1 MKKNPPTQSLLLVI
15 LRLVWGLISDCI
27 DTFLVWLHLKH
38 WPSIGP
44 AQWNRRPRPD
54 PQSQAWQRLIASR
67 PLTTPC
73 SHQGTSDTSNEAEAP
88 QGHPTRVCP
97 QCGANLP

>member
-15 LRLVWGLISDCI
+15 LRLVWGLLSDI
-27 DTFLVWLHLKH
+27 LDTFLVWLHLKH

-44 AQWNRRPRPD
+44 AQWNQRRPRPD
-54 PQSQAWQRLIASR
+54 PRSQAWQRLIASR
-67 PLTTPC
+67 PPPPC
-73 SHQGTSDTSNEAEAP
+73 SHQGMSNGSATP
-88 QGHPTRVCP
+88 QGHPARVCP